1 MDVRDRRRLGKGL
14 ASLLGQP
21 VRIDA
26 PSEPESA
33 PGDET
38 LSDQTIQ
45 STPTPDAAPASI
57 ASSGFRRIPIDDIV
71 PNRFQ
76 PRRDIDQGALER
88 LRDSI
93 KAAGIMQP
101 IAVRPS
107 TPGGSGGP
115 GAAWELIAGERRW
128 RAARLAGL
136 THVPAVVT
144 ELDDKDAAEWAVVEN
159 LQREDLNPIDR
170 AWAFRSL
177 ADRFAMPHKLIAE
190 RVGLDRS
197 SITNLIRLTEL
208 EAEIQSLIAAGRLST
223 GHAKALLALPAGPD
237 RVRVATQAAEHAW
250 SVRRLER
257 LSSEGAAKPGAHSK
271 PARTLG
277 AHADLERQLSE
288 HLGTRVT
295 IHTDEAG
302 TKGRIAITFFSL
314 DQFDE
319 IVERFGFRYAS

>member
-21 VRIDA
+21 VRVDA
-26 PSEPESA
+26 AAGPIA
-33 PGDET
+33 DPGEGA
-38 LSDQTIQ
+38 LSGQTREAA
-45 STPTPDAAPASI
+45 PDAAPPSI

-101 IAVRPS
+101 IAVRPRAA
-107 TPGGSGGP
+107 GSGG
-115 GAAWELIAGERRW
+115 GEAWELVAGERRW
-128 RAARLAGL
+128 RAARLAGF
-136 THVPAVVT
+136 THVPAVVA

-177 ADRFAMPHKLIAE
+177 AERFSMPHRTIAE

-208 EAEIQSLIAAGRLST
+208 ETEIQSLIAAGTLST
-223 GHAKALLALPAGPD
+223 GHAKALLSLPAGAD
-237 RVRVATQAAEHAW
+237 RVRLARQAAEQAW
-250 SVRRLER
+250 PVRRLER
-257 LSSEGAAKPGAHSK
+257 LGAQSQQGVADAPG
-271 PARTLG
+271 PARSPS

-288 HLGTRVT
+288 HLGTRVG
-295 IHTDEAG
+295 IQTDAAG
-302 TKGRIAITFFSL
+302 SKGRISITFFSL
-314 DQFDE
+314 DHFDE
-319 IVERFGFRYAS
+319 IVGRLGFRYKS

>member
-26 PSEPESA
+26 PAGPGAAASDDALSE
-33 PGDET
+33 
-38 LSDQTIQ
+38 QTIEA
-45 STPTPDAAPASI
+45 TPTPDTAAASI

-76 PRRDIDQGALER
+76 PRRDIDQAALER

-107 TPGGSGGP
+107 SPGGSGGAS
-115 GAAWELIAGERRW
+115 AAWELIAGERRW

-144 ELDDKDAAEWAVVEN
+144 ELDDQDAAEWAVVEN

-208 EAEIQSLIAAGRLST
+208 EPEIQSLIAAGRLST

-237 RVRVATQAAEHAW
+237 RIRVAAQAAEHAW

-257 LSSEGAAKPGAHSK
+257 LGTDGETATGAPTK
-271 PARTLG
+271 PARTIG

-295 IHTDEAG
+295 IQTDVAG

-319 IVERFGFRYAS
+319 IVERFGFRYSS

>member
-21 VRIDA
+21 VRVDA
-26 PSEPESA
+26 TTGPGPERVEEATSGQTSEVA
-33 PGDET
+33 PG
-38 LSDQTIQ
+38 
-45 STPTPDAAPASI
+45 AAPPSI
-57 ASSGFRRIPIDDIV
+57 ASSGFQRIPIDDIT

-76 PRRDIDQGALER
+76 PRREIDQSALER

-101 IAVRPS
+101 IAVRPRTAGS
-107 TPGGSGGP
+107 SGGE
-115 GAAWELIAGERRW
+115 AWELIAGERRW

-177 ADRFAMPHKLIAE
+177 AERFAMPHKTIAE

-208 EAEIQSLIAAGRLST
+208 EAEIQSLIAAGTLST
-223 GHAKALLALPAGPD
+223 GHAKALLSIPAGSD
-237 RVRVATQAAEHAW
+237 RVRLARQAAENAW
-250 SVRRLER
+250 SVRRLEQ
-257 LSSEGAAKPGAHSK
+257 LGARAATTSAEAGA
-271 PARTLG
+271 PARSPG

-288 HLGTRVT
+288 HLGTRVSLR
-295 IHTDEAG
+295 TDASG
-302 TKGRIAITFFSL
+302 SKGSIAITFFSL

-319 IVERFGFRYAS
+319 IVARFGFRYKS